1 MSFDIY
7 GNNLRRGHCE
17 VHPHVHEEYPCS
29 VCIVEAAQR
38 EEQQRRPYC
47 DGDQRFCESAHYL
60 AQASEHIKDQE
71 KTMATQQARIEALTT
86 EVEEQ
91 ARLLGA
97 SGSRE
102 AELLARVEA
111 LEKAA
116 QRRVD
121 CGHDDE
127 CGGKQRDRC
136 GCGHTDLENALEG
149 GELVISVTAATIKK
163 AGITPASAAGTASI
177 TSNRQRL
184 THSSSECGSWRK
196 RSGGFL

>member
-1 MSFDIY
+1 MTFDEFWKHYVGGDKDKSLETGRIY
-7 GNNLRRGHCE
+7 
-17 VHPHVHEEYPCS
+17 
-29 VCIVEAAQR
+29 AA
-38 EEQQRRPYC
+38 
-47 DGDQRFCESAHYL
+47 SAWDY
-60 AQASEHIKDQE
+60 
-71 KTMATQQARIEALTT
+71 QQARIEALTT

-127 CGGKQRDRC
+127 CGGRTRDRC
-136 GCGHTDLENALEG
+136 GCGHTDLENALEM
-149 GELVISVTAATIKK
+149 LL
-163 AGITPASAAGTASI
+163 P
-177 TSNRQRL
+177 
-184 THSSSECGSWRK
+184 
-196 RSGGFL
+196 